1 MQYTSTR
8 TLIFS
13 IILFLTAG
21 WLWRSQLV
29 SQAAVTNKATVP
41 FATCTWDGTSGDWTN
56 TAKWSCG
63 AVPGPGDTATINGG
77 TVTVSALESVGTL
90 TLNGGNVSI
99 NAAQTLTAAN
109 CTLGNGNLTG
119 AGDVTIT
126 SALDWTG
133 AGDQSG
139 AGTTTI
145 AVGATLNL
153 SGTGSKD
160 IFQRTLNN
168 FGTTNVTTAGSGHLF
183 LQGSATFNNQAGALF
198 HQQTDTDITNSGGG
212 GTFAF
217 NNAGT
222 FRRSG
227 TGDSL
232 VGVPFNHS
240 GSVEVQSGSVSL
252 FGSGMS
258 NSPMTVSSG
267 ATLAFTGGAYT
278 LNNGAALDGA
288 GAYLLSDANLGGTL
302 LNVAG
307 TVATAATSTFTH
319 AEGSVG
325 GTGNLIVNGVY
336 NWSGFGDQTGTG
348 TTTIAVGATLNLS
361 GTGSKDIFQRTLN
374 NFGTTNVTTTGSGHL
389 FLQLLATFNN
399 QAGALFHQQ
408 TDTDITNS
416 GGAAPNNFNNA
427 GTFRRTGTGD
437 CQVGTGSGGGSALI
451 FNNTGLVEVLSGS
464 LSLANNGTS
473 TSTMTT
479 SAGATLA
486 IVAGTYN
493 LNTGAALNGTGTYLV
508 SIGTL
513 SVLSTVN
520 VAATATFNH
529 TEGVVG
535 GTGNLIVNGVYNWSG
550 AGDQTG
556 TGTTTIAVGATLNL
570 SGTGDKQIFQRTLN
584 NFGTTNVTTTGNGH
598 LTLRDQATFNNQAGA
613 LFHQQTDTDILHSAG
628 PNNFNNAGT
637 FRKTGAGD
645 CMVGAPGNGLTFNN
659 TGLMEL
665 LGGSVTVSGP
675 IQFIHTAGTT
685 LLNGGGLVF
694 GATGQFQGG
703 LLTGV
708 GTITGNVNNSGA
720 TVAPGLS
727 PGGLTITGNYTQGAN
742 GTLAL
747 ELGGLTA
754 LTEFD
759 RLAVNGAAT
768 LNGTLALTGVNG
780 FAPTVGNTFQVV
792 NYGSRTGTFA
802 NLSVNNLG
810 AVGLQQN
817 YNAANL
823 TLQTIACDFAI
834 APTAAAYSSQAGA
847 GNVAVTAAAGCN
859 WTAVSNDA
867 WLTVTGGASGTGN
880 GTVTYSV
887 AANLGPPRMG
897 TLTIAGLTHTVTQN
911 GSTQACAPL
920 PTNALAWWT
929 ANNTANDRVGTNHG
943 TLMGGASFTT
953 LAGGFVNQAFSFDG
967 VNDHVGLN
975 STGIVKGQS
984 AATVDAWVRPTG
996 AHGAPSGTGAV
1007 WFEATSAGGS
1017 ITRFGLFVLSNGR
1030 VQVAG
1035 RDSENGAV
1043 SSLNSVAT
1051 IPLNQ
1056 WTHIA
1061 GSWQA
1066 GVGLKVYINGL
1077 LNNQAVLPGLGA
1089 FTNSNSQNVLI
1100 GASLSSS
1107 SNDNFNGQLDEV
1119 EVFNR
1124 ALSAA
1129 EIQAIFNADRTG
1141 NCLCPTIT
1149 VNPATLPNGVMGQGY
1164 NQMLSA
1170 TGSTSS
1176 YTFAITS
1183 GVLPTGVTLST
1194 GGVLSGT
1201 TTVAGTF
1208 NFTVMATDA
1217 SNCSGTRAYTLN
1229 IINCPT
1235 LTVNPAALMNGFAG
1249 TLYGQPL
1256 TASGGTAPYT
1266 FNVTTGSLPGGLTL
1280 ASGGALTGTPTT
1292 SGTFSFTVTATDS
1305 TGCTGTRSYTVII
1318 SGNGLQFFP
1327 LPSPVRLLDTRAGAT
1342 ACTQPNAPIAGG
1354 TSLPQAGRSLC
1365 TIPANAVALTGNITT
1380 VNSGGGFLTLY
1391 PSNATQ
1397 PTVASTNYGPNEII
1411 NNVFTVGLG
1420 ADGAFRIFAA
1430 TTTDVVVDVTGYYAP
1445 PATGGLFFH
1454 PLPAPVRLLETR
1466 AGQPIGCVLPGAPLA
1481 GNSESTQQ
1489 AISACTGIPAA
1500 ARAIVGNATTVAPQG
1515 GGFLTIFPADATRP
1529 LVASSNYNPGQVVNG
1544 PFSVGLTATGQ
1555 FKIFTTATTDLVV
1568 DVLGYYSTEATDAN
1582 GAGLLLTPLAHPI
1595 RLLETRA
1602 NQAVGC
1608 FKPGAPLAGG
1618 SETTQPAR
1626 GLCDGI
1632 TIPANA
1638 LGVVGNAT
1646 VVFPAGPGFVTL
1658 WPSTAT
1664 RPTVATLNYNTGDV
1678 GNRHFIVGLGSGDGA
1693 FKVFTAATTELVI
1706 DLSGYFAP

>member
-139 AGTTTI
+139 A
-145 AVGATLNL
+145 
-153 SGTGSKD
+153 
-160 IFQRTLNN
+160 
-168 FGTTNVTTAGSGHLF
+168 
-183 LQGSATFNNQAGALF
+183 
-198 HQQTDTDITNSGGG
+198 
-212 GTFAF
+212 
-217 NNAGT
+217 
-222 FRRSG
+222 
-227 TGDSL
+227 
-232 VGVPFNHS
+232 
-240 GSVEVQSGSVSL
+240 
-252 FGSGMS
+252 
-258 NSPMTVSSG
+258 
-267 ATLAFTGGAYT
+267 
-278 LNNGAALDGA
+278 
-288 GAYLLSDANLGGTL
+288 
-302 LNVAG
+302 
-307 TVATAATSTFTH
+307 
-319 AEGSVG
+319 
-325 GTGNLIVNGVY
+325 
-336 NWSGFGDQTGTG
+336 G

-1149 VNPATLPNGVMGQGY
+1149 VNPAPPTNQAPQVTAGGNQTITLP
-1164 NQMLSA
+1164 
-1170 TGSTSS
+1170 
-1176 YTFAITS
+1176 
-1183 GVLPTGVTLST
+1183 
-1194 GGVLSGT
+1194 
-1201 TTVAGTF
+1201 
-1208 NFTVMATDA
+1208 
-1217 SNCSGTRAYTLN
+1217 
-1229 IINCPT
+1229 
-1235 LTVNPAALMNGFAG
+1235 
-1249 TLYGQPL
+1249 
-1256 TASGGTAPYT
+1256 
-1266 FNVTTGSLPGGLTL
+1266 
-1280 ASGGALTGTPTT
+1280 
-1292 SGTFSFTVTATDS
+1292 
-1305 TGCTGTRSYTVII
+1305 
-1318 SGNGLQFFP
+1318 
-1327 LPSPVRLLDTRAGAT
+1327 AGAT
-1342 ACTQPNAPIAGG
+1342 LAGSVTDDG
-1354 TSLPQAGRSLC
+1354 LPQGAAVTSQWSQRSGPGTATFANAASASTSVGGWASTGLMSRNRIPGLGKSGTLRTLARTRSIAAWRCTEHSIRSLMRGRAPRGRNC
-1365 TIPANAVALTGNITT
+1365 RPRR
-1380 VNSGGGFLTLY
+1380 
-1391 PSNATQ
+1391 P
-1397 PTVASTNYGPNEII
+1397 P
-1411 NNVFTVGLG
+1411 G
-1420 ADGAFRIFAA
+1420 AAPPRAAA
-1430 TTTDVVVDVTGYYAP
+1430 T
-1445 PATGGLFFH
+1445 
-1454 PLPAPVRLLETR
+1454 
-1466 AGQPIGCVLPGAPLA
+1466 PG
-1481 GNSESTQQ
+1481 
-1489 AISACTGIPAA
+1489 
-1500 ARAIVGNATTVAPQG
+1500 R
-1515 GGFLTIFPADATRP
+1515 RW
-1529 LVASSNYNPGQVVNG
+1529 
-1544 PFSVGLTATGQ
+1544 
-1555 FKIFTTATTDLVV
+1555 
-1568 DVLGYYSTEATDAN
+1568 
-1582 GAGLLLTPLAHPI
+1582 
-1595 RLLETRA
+1595 
-1602 NQAVGC
+1602 
-1608 FKPGAPLAGG
+1608 
-1618 SETTQPAR
+1618 
-1626 GLCDGI
+1626 
-1632 TIPANA
+1632 A
-1638 LGVVGNAT
+1638 LD
-1646 VVFPAGPGFVTL
+1646 
-1658 WPSTAT
+1658 
-1664 RPTVATLNYNTGDV
+1664 R
-1678 GNRHFIVGLGSGDGA
+1678 
-1693 FKVFTAATTELVI
+1693 
-1706 DLSGYFAP
+1706 